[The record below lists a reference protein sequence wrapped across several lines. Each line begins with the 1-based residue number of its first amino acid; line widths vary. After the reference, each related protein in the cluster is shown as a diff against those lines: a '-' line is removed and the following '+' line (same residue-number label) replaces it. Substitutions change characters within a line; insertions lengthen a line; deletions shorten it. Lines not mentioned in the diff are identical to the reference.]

1 MAVIIESFDE
11 LTGSD
16 FINAVKT
23 FFDAHKAGTV
33 FENMECTID
42 TTNSTFTIADS
53 TLSVNY
59 LATTATTKCT
69 LTDISEE
76 TDRQI
81 AVIERDKVTGSA
93 PSSSSYSPRLYS
105 IGISNHGLIIHIW
118 QPSLIFASNVNTTSW
133 VVTNIRFSVDS
144 EGKLAYINNCYGT
157 LAMAN
162 WSLGASS
169 TTYYSTSMSNNCVAN
184 GVSFAISSDTTSLG
198 SSSFAGSIIPVLGSA
213 RTVVSPILVKN
224 DATSS
229 RAAEDFELPYAFC
242 MPYTQMTDNAFNLN
256 QITLNDTTYLTDG
269 AVIIED

>member
-1 MAVIIESFDE
+1 MAVIIETFSE

-16 FINAVKT
+16 FLNAVKT
-23 FFDAHKAGTV
+23 FFDAHKTGTV

-59 LATTATTKCT
+59 LATTAWTKCT

-76 TDRQI
+76 ADRQI
-81 AVIERDKVTGSA
+81 AVIQRDKINDSFSTSDK
-93 PSSSSYSPRLYS
+93 PELYS
-105 IGISNHGLIIHIW
+105 IGISSHGLIIHIW
-118 QPSLIFASNVNTTSW
+118 QPSRIIASNTMATSW

-162 WSLGASS
+162 WSQGVSS
-169 TTYYSTSMSNNCVAN
+169 TTYYSTTMSRHCISN
-184 GVSFAISSDTTSLG
+184 GVSFAITSDTTSLG
-198 SSSFAGSIIPVLGSA
+198 SSSYAGSIIPVLGSA

-229 RAAEDFELPYAFC
+229 RTAEDFELPYAFC
-242 MPYTQMTDNAFNLN
+242 MPYTQMNDGTFQLN
-256 QITLNDTTYLTDG
+256 QIALNGKTYLTDG